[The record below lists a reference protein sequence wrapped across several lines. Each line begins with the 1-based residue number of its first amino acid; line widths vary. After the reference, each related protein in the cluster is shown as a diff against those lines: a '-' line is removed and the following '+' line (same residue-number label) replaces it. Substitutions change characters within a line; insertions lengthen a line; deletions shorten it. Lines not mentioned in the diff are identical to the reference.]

1 MFGCVVGWSVK
12 AITIALT
19 TFLLSW
25 SAYILILSGQFEDQ
39 KRLYLRQASF
49 ALLEPP
55 WAIAWILWATWKAEP
70 SWEWLLGYI
79 PTLGVT
85 AVLSHTRKQ
94 HIHSVSGRFASLGSF
109 WNIRLIAAL
118 ISGLVLLY
126 VQRGP
131 HTLSL
136 LAPAAG
142 GLVACVTWISW
153 ALLATEVSG
162 AVRDFSDSPK

>member
-1 MFGCVVGWSVK
+1 MIS
-12 AITIALT
+12 
-19 TFLLSW
+19 
-25 SAYILILSGQFEDQ
+25 SGQFEDQ

-55 WAIAWILWATWKAEP
+55 WAIAWILSATWKAEP

-85 AVLSHTRKQ
+85 AVLWHTRKQ

-131 HTLSL
+131 HELSL

-142 GLVACVTWISW
+142 GLVVCVTWISW
-153 ALLATEVSG
+153 ALLAAEVSG